1 MAQSSR
7 PWLILA
13 SVTLLIILAP
23 FFLFEKGLNEWVQYL
38 MSPAHRSGTIAVAV
52 ILLLAMDVLLPI
64 PSSIVSTAAGAALG
78 LLPGLAASV
87 AGMTLGSLIG
97 YALGRKCGLPLV
109 RRMVRDRDLEQVSA
123 RFRRNAGWA
132 LAAMRPVPVLA
143 EASALFAG
151 VSQVPL
157 PAYIAIT
164 TLANTGISA
173 VYCAVG
179 ANVFDTGSFLLAFG
193 ASIGLPG
200 IALAVNRWRAHLQTP
215 ADSAKM

>member
-1 MAQSSR
+1 MAKSSR
-7 PWLILA
+7 AWLILA
-13 SVTLLIILAP
+13 SLTLLIILAP
-23 FFLFEKGLNEWVQYL
+23 FFLFEKGLSEWVPYL
-38 MSPAHRSGTIAVAV
+38 TGPAHRSGTIAVAV
-52 ILLLAMDVLLPI
+52 ILLLAMDVLLPV
-64 PSSIVSTAAGAALG
+64 PSSLVSTAAGAALG
-78 LLPGLAASV
+78 WLPGLAVSS

-123 RFRRNAGWA
+123 RFRRGAGWA

-157 PAYIAIT
+157 PAYIGVT
-164 TLANTGISA
+164 TLANIGISA

-179 ANVFDTGSFLLAFG
+179 ANVFDTGSFLIAFG
-193 ASIGLPG
+193 ASMALPG
-200 IALAVNRWRAHLQTP
+200 MAMAVNRWFRRC
-215 ADSAKM
+215 